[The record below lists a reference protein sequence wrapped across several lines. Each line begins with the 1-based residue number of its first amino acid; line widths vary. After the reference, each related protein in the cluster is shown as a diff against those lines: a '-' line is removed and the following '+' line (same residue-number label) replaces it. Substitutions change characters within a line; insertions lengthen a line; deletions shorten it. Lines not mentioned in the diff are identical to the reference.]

1 MIKVAS
7 ITKLENGS
15 IVTPKGFSAIGTVNG
30 LKKEKKDLGAIV
42 CDVPASCAA
51 VYTTNQIQAAPL
63 QVTKDSITAEGK
75 LQAIIVNSGNANACT
90 GMQGL
95 QDAYEM
101 RVRGGTFWSE
111 RKLRCSS
118 FNRCNWCSTAD
129 GYNSKGIATLI
140 PTKEESGAYSFLKQF

>member
-15 IVTPKGFSAIGTVNG
+15 IVTPKGFSAIGTANG

-90 GMQGL
+90 GMKGL

-101 RVRGGTFWSE
+101 RTLGRNILIE

-118 FNRCNWCSTAD
+118 FNRCNWCSAAD
-129 GYNSKGIATLI
+129 GYNPKGSCNSYTDEGR
-140 PTKEESGAYSFLKQF
+140 K

>member
-101 RVRGGTFWSE
+101 RALGGTFWSE

-129 GYNSKGIATLI
+129 GYNPKGDCNSYTDEGR
-140 PTKEESGAYSFLKQF
+140 K

>member
-1 MIKVAS
+1 M
-7 ITKLENGS
+7 
-15 IVTPKGFSAIGTVNG
+15 
-30 LKKEKKDLGAIV
+30 
-42 CDVPASCAA
+42 
-51 VYTTNQIQAAPL
+51 

-140 PTKEESGAYSFLKQF
+140 PTKEESGAYSFSEAILTTDLITKETCYEMIIDGKKVAAIACCKGFRDDSSEYGNDA

>member
-1 MIKVAS
+1 MMIKIAS
-7 ITKLENGS
+7 ITKVENGS
-15 IVTPKGFSAIGTVNG
+15 IVTPKGFSAIGTTIG

-63 QVTKDSITAEGK
+63 QVTKDSITTEGK

-90 GMQGL
+90 GMKGL

-101 RVRGGTFWSE
+101 RALGRNI
-111 RKLRCSS
+111 L
-118 FNRCNWCSTAD
+118 D
-129 GYNSKGIATLI
+129 
-140 PTKEESGAYSFLKQF
+140 

>member
-15 IVTPKGFSAIGTVNG
+15 IVTPKGFSAIGTANG

-90 GMQGL
+90 GMKGL

-101 RVRGGTFWSE
+101 RA
-111 RKLRCSS
+111 L
-118 FNRCNWCSTAD
+118 
-129 GYNSKGIATLI
+129 
-140 PTKEESGAYSFLKQF
+140 GAEHFG

>member
-51 VYTTNQIQAAPL
+51 VYTTNQIQATPL
-63 QVTKDSITAEGK
+63 QVTKDSITAEGSYK
-75 LQAIIVNSGNANACT
+75 QLSLIVE
-90 GMQGL
+90 MQML
-95 QDAYEM
+95 VLECKDYK
-101 RVRGGTFWSE
+101 THT
-111 RKLRCSS
+111 RCA
-118 FNRCNWCSTAD
+118 R
-129 GYNSKGIATLI
+129 
-140 PTKEESGAYSFLKQF
+140 

>member
-15 IVTPKGFSAIGTVNG
+15 IVTPKGFSAIGTANG
-30 LKKEKKDLGAIV
+30 LKKDLGAIV

-75 LQAIIVNSGNANACT
+75 LQA
-90 GMQGL
+90 
-95 QDAYEM
+95 
-101 RVRGGTFWSE
+101 
-111 RKLRCSS
+111 
-118 FNRCNWCSTAD
+118 
-129 GYNSKGIATLI
+129 
-140 PTKEESGAYSFLKQF
+140 

>member
-63 QVTKDSITAEGK
+63 QVTKDSITAEGSYK
-75 LQAIIVNSGNANACT
+75 QLSLIVE
-90 GMQGL
+90 MQML
-95 QDAYEM
+95 VLECKDYK
-101 RVRGGTFWSE
+101 THT
-111 RKLRCSS
+111 RCA
-118 FNRCNWCSTAD
+118 R
-129 GYNSKGIATLI
+129 
-140 PTKEESGAYSFLKQF
+140 

>member
-1 MIKVAS
+1 MMIKVAS

-63 QVTKDSITAEGK
+63 QVTKDSITAEGSYK
-75 LQAIIVNSGNANACT
+75 QLSLIVE
-90 GMQGL
+90 MQML
-95 QDAYEM
+95 VLECKDYK
-101 RVRGGTFWSE
+101 THT
-111 RKLRCSS
+111 RCA
-118 FNRCNWCSTAD
+118 R
-129 GYNSKGIATLI
+129 
-140 PTKEESGAYSFLKQF
+140 

>member
-15 IVTPKGFSAIGTVNG
+15 IVTPKGFSAIGTANG

-51 VYTTNQIQAAPL
+51 VYTTNQIQAL

-90 GMQGL
+90 GMKGL

-101 RVRGGTFWSE
+101 RTLGAEHFGLKENYVAVASTGVIGVPSPMDII
-111 RKLRCSS
+111 RK
-118 FNRCNWCSTAD
+118 
-129 GYNSKGIATLI
+129 GVATLI
-140 PTKEESGAYSFLKQF
+140 PTKEESEAYSFLKQF